1 MAELRARIGKR
12 NVGPES
18 GRLILENTDG
28 HVQSGKSLEAAENSG
43 HFIVFTYMPFFF
55 PHFCKYGD
63 PNMCQ
68 MFGFVYLFVFLCF
81 PRQRFSV

>member
-1 MAELRARIGKR
+1 MVQAETQSGGTMSSNRQAEQQ

-18 GRLILENTDG
+18 GRLILEDTDG

-55 PHFCKYGD
+55 PHF
-63 PNMCQ
+63 
-68 MFGFVYLFVFLCF
+68 L
-81 PRQRFSV
+81 